1 MRPSPRAIARTA
13 LLLVIAG
20 SPLCLTG
27 CETTRDA
34 YANVFLTGTVLTYE
48 QYLSIDHN
56 ADPPLS
62 AETVIDMLGK
72 PREVRDVDGVK
83 RMVSFWSYSFTG
95 DLKRA
100 EFHFDSMG
108 KLMKKEL
115 W

>member
-1 MRPSPRAIARTA
+1 MRILSGAVARTT
-13 LLLVIAG
+13 LLLFLAA
-20 SPLCLTG
+20 SPLALTG

-34 YANVFLTGTVLTYE
+34 YANVFLSGTVLTYE
-48 QYLSIDHN
+48 QYLSVDQD
-56 ADPPLS
+56 ADPPVA
-62 AETVIDMLGK
+62 AERVIEMLGD

-83 RMVSFWSYSFTG
+83 RMVSYWAYSFTG